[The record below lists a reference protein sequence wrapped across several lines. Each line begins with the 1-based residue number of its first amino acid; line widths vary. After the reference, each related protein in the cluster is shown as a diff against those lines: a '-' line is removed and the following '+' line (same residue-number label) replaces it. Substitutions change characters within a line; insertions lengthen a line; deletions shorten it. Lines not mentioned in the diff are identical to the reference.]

1 VKYPACNDAASRTE
15 EKKKGRD
22 RPFPLF
28 PLPDWP
34 TI

>member
-1 VKYPACNDAASRTE
+1 VKYLAGNDIASRAG

-22 RPFPLF
+22 RPFSLF